1 MSKIGKIDKFFLGVV
16 ITLLG
21 FGFFSFVSASLGVLA
36 RSGEDKFWGII
47 ISQSL
52 GLVLGALFMWLFSRI
67 DYKFW
72 RRNAFYLFL
81 FAIGLTLLVFIPS
94 LSFEHGGARRWITLG
109 PISFQPVEILKIAF
123 IIYFAGWLS
132 WVKAK
137 AKQVK
142 FGILPLV
149 AMLLIVAAILLQQPD
164 TKSIILI
171 FIASASMLILSGVPW
186 RYIFIAIGIG
196 ALMFGVLAISKPYLF
211 KRVTTFLNP
220 SSDLQG
226 SSFQLQQSLIGIG
239 SGGIFGKGLGQ
250 SLQKFTYL
258 PEPQGDSIF
267 AVVGEEFGFIGTTI
281 VVVLFLIFGLRG
293 MRIAYRAPDSFGR
306 LMVAG
311 LVILLLAQSFLNIA
325 SIIGLFPLT
334 GVPLVFIS
342 HGGTSLMIAMATVG
356 IILNVSRYQL
366 QNR

>member
-1 MSKIGKIDKFFLGVV
+1 MSKIGKIDKFFLGIV

-149 AMLLIVAAILLQQPD
+149 AMLLVVAAILLQQPD

-239 SGGIFGKGLGQ
+239 SGGIFGRGLGQ